1 MLCQTIGKPDNI
13 HSQHTS
19 LNTKN
24 ISIMAK
30 ILFFDDEPFVTKILI
45 DNLERNFGWNKSKD
59 REITFVSSGKELF
72 DEVKSDTTYDL
83 FVIDIMAPIYEIE
96 QVSDFSKKEIE
107 AMQDGEN
114 TGVIFAGKI
123 RQMEKYQNV
132 PILFLSARRKPA
144 YMLEKTAYI
153 EKPAFAR
160 EVSEKMEELIK

>member
-1 MLCQTIGKPDNI
+1 MKR
-13 HSQHTS
+13 
-19 LNTKN
+19 
-24 ISIMAK
+24 
-30 ILFFDDEPFVTKILI
+30 ILFFDDEPFIAMLLI
-45 DNLERNFGWNKSKD
+45 DNLRRNFGWNESND

-72 DEVKSDTTYDL
+72 DEVKSETTYDL
-83 FVIDIMAPIYEIE
+83 FVMDIMAPIYEIE

-132 PILFLSARRKPA
+132 PILFLSARRQPTK
-144 YMLEKTAYI
+144 MLGKTAYI
-153 EKPAFAR
+153 EKPAFAK